1 MLCRFCKFPYRGE
14 LAKRNGKA
22 KTAALSRPLQSA
34 DAPRKTRRGRKAK
47 SAKGKTEM
55 DNEKFECWIDVPE
68 TDGRIQFSNL
78 GRLRVRGK
86 KRRRCSK
93 TEVMFVNELKPVVCD
108 YKTSRLGWWVNFDMG
123 KRFFPRDE
131 LAGLFPASVLDIDK
145 SPDAAAREFRDKTF
159 RDLEAERQRGAE
171 EKPTARATERGR

>member
-1 MLCRFCKFPYRGE
+1 
-14 LAKRNGKA
+14 
-22 KTAALSRPLQSA
+22 
-34 DAPRKTRRGRKAK
+34 
-47 SAKGKTEM
+47 M
-55 DNEKFECWIDVPE
+55 DNVKFECWIDVPE

-86 KRRRCSK
+86 KRRRCGK

-131 LAGLFPASVLDIDK
+131 LAALFPAAVRDIDT
-145 SPDAAAREFRDKTF
+145 SRDNSAMEFREKTF
-159 RDLEAERQRGAE
+159 RNLED
-171 EKPTARATERGR
+171 GRRCMS